1 MNLKIFRFE
10 KGKDEKPR
18 YDIFPIR
25 ETSGITVLGAL
36 FQIQDELDGSLSFRY
51 SCRGAVCGSCA
62 MLINKRPRLACRT
75 QIKNIKKERV
85 LDLQGYGALAKPI
98 YLKEKDEILVE
109 PLPNF
114 PVIKDLIVDMT
125 TFFEH
130 YRSIKPYLYPSYSD
144 MENLMSPK
152 DERKIEIYTN
162 CILCAICI
170 GACPVSSRNKDFL
183 GPAIL
188 AKAWRFIADPRYT
201 KKKEGELLEKVNSQ
215 QGVWGCDTVYKCTDV
230 CPKQVP
236 PTQAITALRRKLFVH
251 KLKKIIRRP

>member
-125 TFFEH
+125 TFFEQ
-130 YRSIKPYLYPSYSD
+130 
-144 MENLMSPK
+144 
-152 DERKIEIYTN
+152 
-162 CILCAICI
+162 
-170 GACPVSSRNKDFL
+170 
-183 GPAIL
+183 
-188 AKAWRFIADPRYT
+188 
-201 KKKEGELLEKVNSQ
+201 LLR
-215 QGVWGCDTVYKCTDV
+215 T
-230 CPKQVP
+230 
-236 PTQAITALRRKLFVH
+236 L
-251 KLKKIIRRP
+251 